1 MSCAVQGGCLQ
12 VKTELIWLVAALW
25 ISGCATVT
33 SIDSAEH
40 GTPLVYSG
48 TRLDL
53 AAIAD
58 NESDL
63 RKFKTLPPA
72 SPWLDMPFSLVAD
85 TFMLPLTFGVAAY
98 EWLFY
103 RRTL

>member
-1 MSCAVQGGCLQ
+1 MQT
-12 VKTELIWLVAALW
+12 KTGLVWLVMTLW
-25 ISGCATVT
+25 VSGCATVT

-58 NESDL
+58 DESDL
-63 RKFKTLPPA
+63 RKFKTSPPGY
-72 SPWLDMPFSLVAD
+72 PWLDLPFSMVAD
-85 TFMLPLTFGVAAY
+85 TFMLPLSFGVATY

-103 RRTL
+103 RRSL

>member
-1 MSCAVQGGCLQ
+1 ME
-12 VKTELIWLVAALW
+12 VKTGLVWLVAALW
-25 ISGCATVT
+25 VSGCATVT

-48 TRLDL
+48 IRLNL

-58 NESDL
+58 DESGL
-63 RKFKTLPPA
+63 RKFKTVPPGY
-72 SPWLDMPFSLVAD
+72 PWLDLPFSMVAD
-85 TFMLPLTFGVAAY
+85 TFISPLSFGVAAY

-103 RRTL
+103 RRWL

>member
-1 MSCAVQGGCLQ
+1 MQA
-12 VKTELIWLVAALW
+12 KTGLVWLVAALW
-25 ISGCATVT
+25 VSGCATVT

-48 TRLDL
+48 TRLNL

-58 NESDL
+58 DESGL

-72 SPWLDMPFSLVAD
+72 YPWLDMPFSLVAD
-85 TFMLPLTFGVAAY
+85 TFMSPLSFGVAAY

-103 RRTL
+103 RRWL

>member
-1 MSCAVQGGCLQ
+1 MQT
-12 VKTELIWLVAALW
+12 KTRLAWLVMTLW
-25 ISGCATVT
+25 VSGCATVT

-48 TRLDL
+48 TRLNMS
-53 AAIAD
+53 AIAD
-58 NESDL
+58 DESGL
-63 RKFKTLPPA
+63 RKFKTLPPGY
-72 SPWLDMPFSLVAD
+72 PWIDLPFSLVAD
-85 TFMLPLTFGVAAY
+85 TFILPLSFGVATY

>member
-1 MSCAVQGGCLQ
+1 MQM
-12 VKTELIWLVAALW
+12 KTGLVWLVAALW
-25 ISGCATVT
+25 VGGCATVT

-40 GTPLVYSG
+40 DTPLVYSG

-58 NESDL
+58 DESGL

-72 SPWLDMPFSLVAD
+72 YPWLDLPFSLVAD
-85 TFMLPLTFGVAAY
+85 TLIFPLASGVAAY

-103 RRTL
+103 RRSL

>member
-1 MSCAVQGGCLQ
+1 MQI
-12 VKTELIWLVAALW
+12 KTGLVLLVAAFW
-25 ISGCATVT
+25 IGGCATVT

-48 TRLDL
+48 TRLNM

-58 NESDL
+58 DESGL

-72 SPWLDMPFSLVAD
+72 YPWLDLPFSLVAD
-85 TFMLPLTFGVAAY
+85 TFMSPLSFGVAAY

-103 RRTL
+103 RRWL

>member
-1 MSCAVQGGCLQ
+1 MQ
-12 VKTELIWLVAALW
+12 VKTGLVWLVAALW
-25 ISGCATVT
+25 VSGCATVT

-48 TRLDL
+48 IRLNL

-58 NESDL
+58 DESGL
-63 RKFKTLPPA
+63 RKFKTVPPGY
-72 SPWLDMPFSLVAD
+72 PWLDLPFSMVAD
-85 TFMLPLTFGVAAY
+85 TFISPLSFGVAAY

-103 RRTL
+103 RRWL

>member
-1 MSCAVQGGCLQ
+1 MQ
-12 VKTELIWLVAALW
+12 VKTGLVCLVAALW
-25 ISGCATVT
+25 VSGCATVT

-48 TRLDL
+48 TRLNL
-53 AAIAD
+53 SAIAD
-58 NESDL
+58 DERGL
-63 RKFKTLPPA
+63 RKFKTLPPGY
-72 SPWLDMPFSLVAD
+72 PWIDLPFSLVAD
-85 TFMLPLTFGVAAY
+85 TFMLPLSFGVATY